1 MPENE
6 KLNAGQLLKR
16 QIRMTGVSQE
26 DAARLAGVNFTYL
39 SRKMREEK
47 IPESL
52 YQRLSAGLGV
62 SVDFLKG
69 KEDAEVGEGD
79 QTEEGFLRELLKE
92 KEEQIRMLL
101 ELLRGQQIISES
113 QQVAIS
119 EILKEKKV

>member
-6 KLNAGQLLKR
+6 EFNAGQILKR
-16 QIRMTGVSQE
+16 QIRMAGVSQE
-26 DAARLAGVNFTYL
+26 DAARQAGVNFTYL

-52 YQRLSAGLGV
+52 YQKLSDGLGV

-69 KEDAEVGEGD
+69 KEGAGAEESG
-79 QTEEGFLRELLKE
+79 QTEETFLRELLRE

-101 ELLRGQQIISES
+101 ELLRGQQVISES
-113 QQVAIS
+113 QQQAIG
-119 EILKEKKV
+119 EILKEKKT